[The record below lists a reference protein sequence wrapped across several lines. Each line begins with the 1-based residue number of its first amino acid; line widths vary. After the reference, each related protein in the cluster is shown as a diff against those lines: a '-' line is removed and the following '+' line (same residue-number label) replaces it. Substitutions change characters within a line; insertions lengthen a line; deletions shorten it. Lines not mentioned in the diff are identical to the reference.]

1 MSIKLNIDIFYKTWK
16 ISTIGLFCA
25 LAISFSYRDGVS
37 QAPRVHGRDSEIHGN
52 GRKAVP
58 NVVHS
63 PPGSE
68 ERAGQRCTN
77 DRWLQ
82 ALKGKR
88 PGIIHLK
95 FKLALSDCFIF
106 GSLF

>member
-1 MSIKLNIDIFYKTWK
+1 MEDRYDI
-16 ISTIGLFCA
+16 IGLFCA
-25 LAISFSYRDGVS
+25 LAISFSYRHGVS
-37 QAPRVHGRDSEIHGN
+37 QTPRVYGGDPEIHGH

-68 ERAGQRCTN
+68 ERAGQRSTN

-88 PGIIHLK
+88 PENHS
-95 FKLALSDCFIF
+95 FKIQAST
-106 GSLF
+106 